1 MNDEILYRYF
11 NGELSEKETGLIL
24 EWLESDPSHQQEF
37 DAAHTLFNASVIND
51 MRRRNMEFIPSRRNS
66 RIRRVFRSVS
76 RIAAAIVLIAGAA
89 YAGKIMEENATY
101 RKLSSQMNVME
112 VPAGQRMAM
121 TLQDGT
127 VVHLNGGS
135 RLEYPMMFSKDVR
148 EVRLSG
154 EAYLEV
160 SHDEKHPFVV
170 KTFASEIE
178 VLGTEFNVYADETEN
193 RFSTTLING
202 KVKVSTIGEYVEQVI
217 LGPDEKVR
225 YIDNHLVVSAVNAED
240 AISWTEGYINLRDVG
255 FQELMDR
262 FENAYGVKII
272 VDREDMPEVGYV
284 SGKIRVSEGIDF
296 ALHLLQEEC
305 DFSYEKN
312 MKDNCI
318 IIR

>member
-11 NGELSEKETGLIL
+11 NGELSEEETGLIL
-24 EWLESDPSHQQEF
+24 EWLESDPSHQREF
-37 DAAHTLFNASVIND
+37 DAAHALFNASVIND
-51 MRRRNMEFIPSRRNS
+51 MRRRNRESISAGKES
-66 RIRRVFRSVS
+66 HIRKMLRSVC
-76 RIAAAIVLIAGAA
+76 RVAAALVLMAGAA
-89 YAGKIMEENATY
+89 YAGKLMEEKATY
-101 RKLSSQMNVME
+101 RRLASQMNVME
-112 VPAGQRMAM
+112 VPAGQRMVM
-121 TLQDGT
+121 TLHDGT

-135 RLEYPMMFSKDVR
+135 RLEYPMMFSKDIR

-160 SHDEKHPFVV
+160 SHDEQHPFVV

-178 VLGTEFNVYADETEN
+178 VLGTEFNVYADESEN

-202 KVKVSTIGEYVEQVI
+202 KVKVSTVGEYVEQVI
-217 LGPDEKVR
+217 LSPDEKVR
-225 YIDNHLVVSAVNAED
+225 YIDNHLVVSTVHAED

-255 FQELMDR
+255 FKELMDR
-262 FENAYGVKII
+262 FENAYGVRIM

-305 DFSYEKN
+305 DFTYEKD
-312 MKDNCI
+312 MKENCI

>member
-11 NGELSEKETGLIL
+11 NGELSEEETVLIL

-51 MRRRNMEFIPSRRNS
+51 MRRRNKELISVEKNS
-66 RIRRVFRSVS
+66 RMRKIFRSVS
-76 RIAAAIVLIAGAA
+76 RIAALLVLIAGAA
-89 YAGKIMEENATY
+89 YTGKILEKQSLY
-101 RKLSSQMNVME
+101 RRLSGQVNVME

-160 SHDEKHPFVV
+160 SHDEEHPFVV

-178 VLGTEFNVYADETEN
+178 VLGTEFNVYADESEN

-202 KVKVSTIGEYVEQVI
+202 KVKVSTVGEYVEQVI
-217 LGPDEKVR
+217 LSPDEKVS
-225 YIDNHLVVSAVNAED
+225 YIDNHLVVSTVHAED

-255 FQELMDR
+255 FKELMDR
-262 FENAYGVKII
+262 FENAYGVRII
-272 VDREDMPEVGYV
+272 VDREEMPDVGYV

-305 DFSYEKN
+305 DFTYDKD
-312 MKDNCI
+312 MKGNCI